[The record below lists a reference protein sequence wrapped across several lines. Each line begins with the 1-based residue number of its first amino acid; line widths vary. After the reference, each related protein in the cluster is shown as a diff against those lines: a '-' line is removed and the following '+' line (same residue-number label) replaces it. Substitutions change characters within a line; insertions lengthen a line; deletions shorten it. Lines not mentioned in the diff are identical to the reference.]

1 MKQLSKCNSI
11 TKRKKSWLKYLHFVG
26 IDNIHDENACN
37 KYMHTLIKH
46 AVKDSLQKG
55 YHTVDTDFRK
65 IHKNGTSR
73 ILHKGESCG
82 IDERSRI
89 DIYNSWRYSGN
100 FNGIYLDASMLFF
113 NFDGNLEAVLDY
125 SNTDVFYSAAKHSG
139 DLMYLPENKG
149 THKITLHLN
158 RMPKH
163 IHAMYLVA
171 SAWATATMKD
181 IKHPSV
187 KCVQNTNASNSSR
200 GHHPRFSGSGNSHR
214 EERASNSLPVELCRF
229 ELDTESEMNKDI
241 KNVIM
246 CKLYRKYRDGGWIF
260 KAIGAKGMEGNA
272 CDYDPIVRVISPA
285 LKKDL

>member
-1 MKQLSKCNSI
+1 MSSKSVDEIDQDIVLSIFLGRSTSNMLHMVNLVLVTSICRPNLININIDLADLISNYDWLCCNVPKKTLSVIMKQLSKCNSI

-26 IDNIHDENACN
+26 IDNINDENACN
-37 KYMHTLIKH
+37 KYMHALIKH

-125 SNTDVFYSAAKHSG
+125 SNTDAFYSAAKHSG

-163 IHAMYLVA
+163 IHAMYLV
-171 SAWATATMKD
+171 
-181 IKHPSV
+181 
-187 KCVQNTNASNSSR
+187 R
-200 GHHPRFSGSGNSHR
+200 
-214 EERASNSLPVELCRF
+214 
-229 ELDTESEMNKDI
+229 
-241 KNVIM
+241 
-246 CKLYRKYRDGGWIF
+246 LYGLQQR
-260 KAIGAKGMEGNA
+260 
-272 CDYDPIVRVISPA
+272 
-285 LKKDL
+285 